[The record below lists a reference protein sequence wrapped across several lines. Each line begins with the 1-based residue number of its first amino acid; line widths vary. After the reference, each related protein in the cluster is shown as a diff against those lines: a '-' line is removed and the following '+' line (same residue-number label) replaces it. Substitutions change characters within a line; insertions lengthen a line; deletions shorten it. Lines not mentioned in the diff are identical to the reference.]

1 MRRSLL
7 AISIFSLLSVSSLFA
22 SPESDLLSKATDGAI
37 TTAKAEG
44 VKVLSNDEMGDVKGG
59 YVAPLFIPSS
69 FNRYYGSTGT
79 LTSSYSG
86 AGSSYWNA
94 NTRAVYTPVSAS
106 SSIYARTFGASFWG
120 RTYPGAPRP

>member
-1 MRRSLL
+1 MRHLL
-7 AISIFSLLSVSSLFA
+7 LTISIFSLLSVSSLFA

-79 LTSSYSG
+79 LTNSYSG
-86 AGSSYWNA
+86 IGSSYWYSSA
-94 NTRAVYTPVSAS
+94 RAVSTPVTVR
-106 SSIYARTFGASFWG
+106 SSIYANSFASSYW
-120 RTYPGAPRP
+120 RR

>member
-1 MRRSLL
+1 MRHLL
-7 AISIFSLLSVSSLFA
+7 LTISIFSLLSVSSLFA

-59 YVAPLFIPSS
+59 AM
-69 FNRYYGSTGT
+69 T
-79 LTSSYSG
+79 LYSLYRG
-86 AGSSYWNA
+86 PGSSYWNA

-106 SSIYARTFGASFWG
+106 SSIYARSFGSSYWG
-120 RTYPGAPRP
+120 RSYPGAL